1 MFHELKQNSGWQ
13 KRDKWKASHCPLLLH
28 GVRWEKEAEGR
39 RGDGGSGPALS
50 GVRFRWRRKQQMPLR
65 PFNKTKTHAEASSI
79 VLCGELIYIKYN
91 WGQKRGR
98 TKWDLCLPSLFE
110 TGQTCPTFL
119 LRMYYWCELPAE
131 SSGKRR
137 MHQECGLTI
146 ACIYNLLTF

>member
-98 TKWDLCLPSLFE
+98 TKWDLCLPSLLRNGSNMSHLFAE
-110 TGQTCPTFL
+110 DVL
-119 LRMYYWCELPAE
+119 LMWTSCRVFRQKENAPGMWSNHCLYL
-131 SSGKRR
+131 
-137 MHQECGLTI
+137 
-146 ACIYNLLTF
+146 